1 MKEVLKRGFT
11 SFALSSFAG
20 LIVNLIIDI
29 IMNARGLEGFSSM
42 SPDYV
47 ALFPSV
53 TIAAYVNILL
63 YGVIGATFAPV
74 LLSCMGGA
82 FGITF
87 FIVQWAVIITGVTL
101 VSVFGPTKLRFIHIP
116 LYVILGWSALMLM
129 PAMIAFDVWLALF
142 ILFGGIAYTLGII
155 PYAIKARVSHF
166 IWHLFVLIGAA
177 VQWVGIFV
185 YIYLK

>member
-63 YGVIGATFAPV
+63 YGVIGATFCSVYLYLRSRENRIHYPEHNLLCYHIISMRLHYHFVMAAPQV
-74 LLSCMGGA
+74 
-82 FGITF
+82 
-87 FIVQWAVIITGVTL
+87 
-101 VSVFGPTKLRFIHIP
+101 P
-116 LYVILGWSALMLM
+116 
-129 PAMIAFDVWLALF
+129 
-142 ILFGGIAYTLGII
+142 GGIYLNAGRISCDTHHHDGHRIQ
-155 PYAIKARVSHF
+155 KAQSRYQ
-166 IWHLFVLIGAA
+166 GD
-177 VQWVGIFV
+177 Q
-185 YIYLK
+185 

>member
-53 TIAAYVNILL
+53 TIAAYVNVLL
-63 YGVIGATFAPV
+63 YGVIGATFA
-74 LLSCMGGA
+74 LS
-82 FGITF
+82 
-87 FIVQWAVIITGVTL
+87 
-101 VSVFGPTKLRFIHIP
+101 
-116 LYVILGWSALMLM
+116 
-129 PAMIAFDVWLALF
+129 
-142 ILFGGIAYTLGII
+142 
-155 PYAIKARVSHF
+155 
-166 IWHLFVLIGAA
+166 
-177 VQWVGIFV
+177 V
-185 YIYLK
+185 YIYEVERIGFIIQSIIYFIITSSVCVGITILLWQLHKYPAAFISTLAGYLATHIIMMVIEYRKLKADIKVINELSAEEE

>member
-29 IMNARGLEGFSSM
+29 IMNARGLEVFSSM

-63 YGVIGATFAPV
+63 YGVIGATFA
-74 LLSCMGGA
+74 LS
-82 FGITF
+82 
-87 FIVQWAVIITGVTL
+87 
-101 VSVFGPTKLRFIHIP
+101 
-116 LYVILGWSALMLM
+116 
-129 PAMIAFDVWLALF
+129 
-142 ILFGGIAYTLGII
+142 
-155 PYAIKARVSHF
+155 
-166 IWHLFVLIGAA
+166 
-177 VQWVGIFV
+177 V
-185 YIYLK
+185 YIYEIERIGFIIQSIIYFVITSSVCVGITILLWQLHKYPVAFISTLAGYLATHIIMMVIEYRKLKADIKVINELSADEE

>member
-29 IMNARGLEGFSSM
+29 IMNAILKTGFNSM

-63 YGVIGATFAPV
+63 YGVIGATFALAAYIYEV
-74 LLSCMGGA
+74 EKIGFIIQSIIYFVITSSVCV
-82 FGITF
+82 GITILLWQLHKYPSA
-87 FIVQWAVIITGVTL
+87 FISTLAGYFATHVIMMVIEYR
-101 VSVFGPTKLRFIHIP
+101 KLKADIK
-116 LYVILGWSALMLM
+116 VINELSA
-129 PAMIAFDVWLALF
+129 DE
-142 ILFGGIAYTLGII
+142 
-155 PYAIKARVSHF
+155 S
-166 IWHLFVLIGAA
+166 
-177 VQWVGIFV
+177 
-185 YIYLK
+185 

>member
-20 LIVNLIIDI
+20 LIVNLIIDV

-63 YGVIGATFAPV
+63 YGVIGATFA
-74 LLSCMGGA
+74 LS
-82 FGITF
+82 
-87 FIVQWAVIITGVTL
+87 
-101 VSVFGPTKLRFIHIP
+101 
-116 LYVILGWSALMLM
+116 
-129 PAMIAFDVWLALF
+129 
-142 ILFGGIAYTLGII
+142 
-155 PYAIKARVSHF
+155 
-166 IWHLFVLIGAA
+166 
-177 VQWVGIFV
+177 V
-185 YIYLK
+185 YIYEVERIGFIIQSLIYFIITSSVCVGITILLWQLHKYPAAFISTLAGYLATHIIMMVIEYRKLKADIKVINELSADEE

>member
-53 TIAAYVNILL
+53 TIAAYVNVLL
-63 YGVIGATFAPV
+63 YGVIGATFA
-74 LLSCMGGA
+74 LS
-82 FGITF
+82 
-87 FIVQWAVIITGVTL
+87 
-101 VSVFGPTKLRFIHIP
+101 
-116 LYVILGWSALMLM
+116 
-129 PAMIAFDVWLALF
+129 
-142 ILFGGIAYTLGII
+142 
-155 PYAIKARVSHF
+155 
-166 IWHLFVLIGAA
+166 
-177 VQWVGIFV
+177 V
-185 YIYLK
+185 YIYEVERIGFIIQSIIYFVITSSVCVGITILLWQLHKYPAAFISTLAGYLATHIIMMVIEYRKLKADIKVINELSAEE

>member
-63 YGVIGATFAPV
+63 YGVIGATFA
-74 LLSCMGGA
+74 LSTYIYEVERIGFIIQSIIYFVITSSVCV
-82 FGITF
+82 GITILLWQLHKYPAA
-87 FIVQWAVIITGVTL
+87 FISTLAGYLATHIIMMVIEYR
-101 VSVFGPTKLRFIHIP
+101 KLKADIK
-116 LYVILGWSALMLM
+116 VINELSAEEDL
-129 PAMIAFDVWLALF
+129 
-142 ILFGGIAYTLGII
+142 
-155 PYAIKARVSHF
+155 
-166 IWHLFVLIGAA
+166 
-177 VQWVGIFV
+177 Q
-185 YIYLK
+185 